1 MNNDGKNA
9 IIVGAG
15 PAGLTAAIELLRK
28 SGIHPIILEETDRI
42 GGISATVCH
51 NGNRMDLGGHRFFSK
66 NDEILRWWT
75 SFLPVQGKSSSD
87 DSRLEH
93 NLEFNECGPD
103 PHREDRV
110 MLLRR
115 RISRIYYLRKFFD
128 YPISLKPQT
137 FINMGFLRTV
147 KAGIGYIGAKIA
159 PRNEKTLEDFMIN
172 RFGAPLYHMFF
183 EDYTEK
189 VWGVHP
195 TRLSSDWGAQR
206 IKGLSMTRVLLQAL
220 KSLTGGK
227 SGWAQKNTE
236 TSLIEMFLYPKYGPG
251 HFWETVADEIVR
263 LGGKL
268 HYNSKVTAVNL
279 RNSMFESV
287 EVEQKDGT
295 KATYRGECLF
305 SSMPVK
311 DLIESIQGQTVPPAV
326 FSVASSLP
334 YRDFLTVGL
343 LVKKITLW
351 DKRTASGLIPDCW
364 IYIQEPDVKIGRLQ
378 VFNNWSP
385 YLVKDP
391 KNTVWLGLEY
401 FCNEGDDDWNM
412 PDADFIQFAINELVK
427 LGIIEPKDVLDTVRV
442 RIKKAYP
449 GYHGAY
455 TAFDTVR
462 QWLDTIE
469 NLYCIGRNGQ
479 HRYNNMDH
487 SMLTAMEA
495 VKALHNG
502 TKEKAAIW
510 SVNSEENYHE
520 TKNDIQK

>member
-1 MNNDGKNA
+1 MHYNGKNA

-28 SGIHPIILEETDRI
+28 SGIRPIILEETDRI

-66 NDEILRWWT
+66 NEEILRWWT

-87 DSRLEH
+87 DNQFEQNM
-93 NLEFNECGPD
+93 NLNESGPD

-115 RISRIYYLRKFFD
+115 RISRVYYLRKFFD

-147 KAGIGYIGAKIA
+147 KSSVGYIAAKIA
-159 PRNEKTLEDFMIN
+159 PRKEKNLEDFMIN
-172 RFGAPLYHMFF
+172 RFGAPLYRMFF

-195 TRLSSDWGAQR
+195 KQLSADWGAQR
-206 IKGLSMTRVLLQAL
+206 IKGLSMTKVLLQAI
-220 KSLTGGK
+220 KSLAHSK
-227 SGWAQKNTE
+227 SSWAQKNTE
-236 TSLIEMFLYPKYGPG
+236 TSLIEQFLYPKYGPG
-251 HFWETVADEIVR
+251 HFWDTVADEIVR
-263 LGGKL
+263 LGGNL
-268 HYNSKVTAVNL
+268 HFNSKVTAVNL
-279 RNSMFESV
+279 QNNVFESV
-287 EVEQKDGT
+287 DVERKDGT
-295 KATYRGECLF
+295 KATYSGECLF

-311 DLIESIQGQTVPPAV
+311 DLVEAIQGQTVPTPV

-343 LVKKITLW
+343 LVKKIKLL
-351 DKRTASGLIPDCW
+351 DKRTARGLIPDCW

-391 KNTVWLGLEY
+391 LNTVWLGLEY
-401 FCNEGDDDWNM
+401 FCNEGDNDWNM
-412 PDADFIQFAINELVK
+412 PDADFIKFASNELVN
-427 LGIIEPKDVLDTVRV
+427 LGIIAPNDVIDAVIVRV
-442 RIKKAYP
+442 KKAYP
-449 GYHGAY
+449 GYFGAY
-455 TAFDTVR
+455 SAFDSVR
-462 QWLDTIE
+462 RWLDTIE
-469 NLYCIGRNGQ
+469 NIYCIGRNGQ

-487 SMLTAMEA
+487 SMLSAMEA
-495 VKALHNG
+495 VKALLNG
-502 TKEKAAIW
+502 AKDKSAIW
-510 SVNSEENYHE
+510 SVNSEESYHE
-520 TKNDIQK
+520 PQR